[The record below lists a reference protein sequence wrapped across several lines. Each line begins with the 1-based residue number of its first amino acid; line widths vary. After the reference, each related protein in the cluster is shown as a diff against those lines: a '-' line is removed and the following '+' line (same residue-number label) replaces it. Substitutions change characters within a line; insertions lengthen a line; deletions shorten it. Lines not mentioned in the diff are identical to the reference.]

1 MSDDVEAFEGELR
14 QLRELNGWGFIGPCA
29 HGCDPFT
36 RCDTC
41 ERLTP
46 LRAYSRPERPVD
58 ACANCVRLTTASQ
71 QEQLRAVAEAK
82 RWQKQRQRRRLAEA
96 MADGTPRH
104 EAAAGLGLTTRTA
117 REHARV
123 LKGGG

>member
-1 MSDDVEAFEGELR
+1 MTWHHSPIGRWHHLEPGSLPGYLASACGAWSPTDDEA
-14 QLRELNGWGFIGPCA
+14 A
-29 HGCDPFT
+29 
-36 RCDTC
+36 
-41 ERLTP
+41 
-46 LRAYSRPERPVD
+46 RAYSRPERPVD

-117 REHARV
+117 REHARA